1 MRIKW
6 QYTLYIGLLH
16 VWLGLLAYWLLKE
29 AVAWLLLVELGL
41 LISMGFSY
49 ALYRK
54 FTRPLR
60 LLGNGIDAIKDQDF
74 AIHLRPTGSPEMDCL
89 VKVYNQMLKHIR
101 EERRQVQEQH
111 FFLDRLIQASPA
123 GIILLDYDGHIAEI
137 NPMAMEVLG
146 LETAPIGQKLEDMAH
161 PLLRELAQW
170 PAGQSGVL
178 SGKGQERYRCEVA
191 QFIHRGFQRKFL
203 MIQELSKE
211 ILATEKRAYGKVI
224 RMMAHEVNN
233 SIGAINSIL
242 QSTIEAY
249 PEVPDDELAQDI
261 RTSLEVAYQRNERL
275 NQFMRNFAEV
285 VRLPE
290 PNRVWVDANATL
302 QRVQQLMLPM
312 AQKQNTRL
320 ELLVPGQ
327 PVRLEIDEEQIEQ
340 ALVNM
345 IKNALESLE
354 QGGTVQL
361 KLSVN
366 PVQIVVADDGPGLPP
381 EAEQEWMVPFYSNK
395 PGGQGIGLTLIK
407 EIARQHDGR
416 CELETLANGWTECR
430 IRFEAPRKP

>member
-1 MRIKW
+1 MRLKW
-6 QYTLYIGLLH
+6 QYTLYIVLLH
-16 VWLGLLAYWLLKE
+16 AVLMVLSYFLLE
-29 AVAWLLLVELGL
+29 ETIAWLLVVEIGV
-41 LISMGFSY
+41 LISLVLAY
-49 ALYRK
+49 VLYSK

-60 LLGNGIDAIKDQDF
+60 LLGNGVDAIKDQDF
-74 AIHLRPTGSPEMDCL
+74 AIQLKPTGSPDMDRL
-89 VKVYNQMLKHIR
+89 VKVYNEMLNHIR

-123 GIILLDYDGHIAEI
+123 GIILLDYDGHITEI
-137 NPMAMEVLG
+137 NPKGLELLG
-146 LETAPIGQKLEDMAH
+146 LSAVPSGQHLDSIAH
-161 PLLRELAQW
+161 PLLQELAHW
-170 PAGQSGVL
+170 TAGQSGIL
-178 SGKGQERYRCEVA
+178 AGKGQEQYRCEVT

-249 PEVPDDELAQDI
+249 PDDPDDELAEDI
-261 RTSLEVAYQRNERL
+261 RASLEVARQRNERL
-275 NQFMRNFAEV
+275 SLFMRNFAEV
-285 VRLPE
+285 VRLPK
-290 PNRVWVDANATL
+290 PNREWRQAEEVL
-302 QRVQQLMLPM
+302 KRVQQLMLPL
-312 AQKQNTRL
+312 AQQQGTSL
-320 ELLVPGQ
+320 ELDVPGY
-327 PVRLEIDEEQIEQ
+327 PVRVSIDEEQIEQ

-354 QGGTVQL
+354 NDGRVVL
-361 KLSVN
+361 KVETD
-366 PVQIVVADDGPGLPP
+366 PTQIIVADNGPGLPP
-381 EAEQEWMVPFYSNK
+381 EASQEWMVPFYSNK

-416 CELETLANGWTECR
+416 CELETLSNGWTECR
-430 IRFEAPRKP
+430 IRF